1 MALIKKLKRI
11 QYIDYLIQSK
21 IACTS
26 KTISEKLGV
35 SERQLI
41 NIIKVMKE
49 LGAPIK
55 YCKKR
60 KIYFYDEFKI
70 FTFEYKKNL
79 D

>member
-1 MALIKKLKRI
+1 MSLISKLERI

-26 KTISEKLGV
+26 KELSTKLNI

-41 NIIKVMKE
+41 NTLNLMKE

-55 YCKKR
+55 YCRRQKK
-60 KIYFYDEFKI
+60 YYYDENKKFV
-70 FTFEYKKNL
+70 FEYRNIS